1 MANRKLKRSNRKTR
15 RCNRKR
21 NSRANRRGLAFASRK
36 SRRASRRAS
45 RRSRR
50 SQRGGSYL
58 EALSRPF
65 FAGVYP
71 NSLQTTYSTAT
82 GAQPNNYP
90 GSPASDN
97 RSAPHSWNYD
107 ADPNVKPI
115 DPSRVITPINT
126 GYTLMAGPAPYSP
139 NMLNAPG
146 AGVSAGTAT
155 ASGTSAFAAP
165 AAAGVGQTSIEA
177 NMRAGVQGQ
186 QSFN

>member
-1 MANRKLKRSNRKTR
+1 MANKKLKRSNRKTR
-15 RCNRKR
+15 RNNRRK

-36 SRRASRRAS
+36 SRRASRRS
-45 RRSRR
+45 RRSM
-50 SQRGGSYL
+50 RGGSYL

-71 NSLQTTYSTAT
+71 SSLQNTYSTYT

-90 GSPASDN
+90 GSPAADN
-97 RSAPHSWNYD
+97 KSAPHSWNYD
-107 ADPNVKPI
+107 VDPNAKAI

-146 AGVSAGTAT
+146 AGVSAGTAS
-155 ASGTSAFAAP
+155 ASGTSAFADSASV
-165 AAAGVGQTSIEA
+165 GVGQTSIAA
-177 NMRAGVQGQ
+177 NMRAGIQGQ

>member
-15 RCNRKR
+15 RNNRKR

-36 SRRASRRAS
+36 SRSASRRS

-50 SQRGGSYL
+50 SQRGGNYL

-71 NSLQTTYSTAT
+71 SSLQNTYSTYT

-90 GSPASDN
+90 GSPTPEN
-97 RSAPHSWNYD
+97 RGAPHSWSYD

-146 AGVSAGTAT
+146 AGVSAGSAT
-155 ASGTSAFAAP
+155 ASGSSAFADTST
-165 AAAGVGQTSIEA
+165 AGVGQTSIEA
-177 NMRAGVQGQ
+177 NMRAGVQSQ

>member
-15 RCNRKR
+15 RTNRKKP
-21 NSRANRRGLAFASRK
+21 SRANRRGLAFASRK
-36 SRRASRRAS
+36 SRRASRRS
-45 RRSRR
+45 RRSM
-50 SQRGGSYL
+50 RGGSYL

-71 NSLQTTYSTAT
+71 NSLQSTYSTYT

-107 ADPNVKPI
+107 ADLNAKPI

-126 GYTLMAGPAPYSP
+126 GFTLMAGPAPYSP
-139 NMLNAPG
+139 NMLSAPG
-146 AGVSAGTAT
+146 AGVSAGSAT
-155 ASGTSAFAAP
+155 ASGTSAFTDAA
-165 AAAGVGQTSIEA
+165 AAAGAGQTSIA
-177 NMRAGVQGQ
+177 ASMAAGVQGQ